1 MERSWSRLG
10 QDTRSHAIDMIRL
23 GLCCIFRDEPVKF
36 RTTTAAA
43 VKKLG
48 RHERLAK
55 LSDICLSNAHVLL
68 EALQYCSGHG
78 IGCFRI
84 NSQILPIKTHP
95 EFGYDL
101 GDLPGGEQIV
111 DQFRR
116 CGEFARA
123 NGLRTTF
130 HPDQFVV
137 LNSPK
142 PEVVEHSI
150 AELAY
155 QAEVAEWVEA
165 DVINIHAGGVY
176 GNRSSALEQLR
187 RGIDRLSDKVR
198 QRLTLENDEKCYS
211 PADLLTFCTS
221 VGIPLVYDVHHH
233 RCNPDGV
240 SVEEVTNQAIA
251 TWNREPLF
259 HISSP
264 LEGWKG
270 PKPSR
275 HHDFINVRD
284 FPQCWYNLD
293 VTVEIEAKAKE
304 AAIQRLRTALE
315 KKGGKVE

>member
-1 MERSWSRLG
+1 MSSTASIHN
-10 QDTRSHAIDMIRL
+10 QHIR
-23 GLCCIFRDEPVKF
+23 RE
-36 RTTTAAA
+36 
-43 VKKLG
+43 
-48 RHERLAK
+48 
-55 LSDICLSNAHVLL
+55 LL
-68 EALQYCSGHG
+68 ETLQYGSGHG

-84 NSQILPIKTHP
+84 NSQILPIKTHT
-95 EFGYDL
+95 EVGYDL

-123 NGLRTTF
+123 NGLRITF

-150 AELAY
+150 AELVY
-155 QAEVAEWVEA
+155 QAEVADWVGA
-165 DVINIHAGGVY
+165 DVINVHAGGVY
-176 GNRSSALEQLR
+176 GDKRAALEQLR

-198 QRLTLENDEKCYS
+198 QRVTLENDEKCYS
-211 PADLLTFCTS
+211 PADLLTLCTS

-233 RCNPDGV
+233 RCNPDGL
-240 SVEEVTNQAIA
+240 SIAEVTNQAMA

-275 HHDFINVRD
+275 LHQLPRLSTVLVQPGRD
-284 FPQCWYNLD
+284 G
-293 VTVEIEAKAKE
+293 
-304 AAIQRLRTALE
+304 R
-315 KKGGKVE
+315 G

>member
-1 MERSWSRLG
+1 
-10 QDTRSHAIDMIRL
+10 MIRL
-23 GLCCIFRDEPVKF
+23 GLCCIFRDEPIKF

-43 VKKLG
+43 VQKL
-48 RHERLAK
+48 RQHERLAK
-55 LSDICLSNAHVLL
+55 LADICLSNAHALL

-95 EFGYDL
+95 QVGYDL
-101 GDLPGGEQIV
+101 DDLPGGEQIV

-150 AELAY
+150 AEFEY
-155 QAEVAEWVEA
+155 QAEVAKWVGA
-165 DVINIHAGGVY
+165 DVINVHAGGVY
-176 GNRSSALEQLR
+176 GDKRTALAQLR
-187 RGIDRLSDKVR
+187 RGLDRLSDKVR
-198 QRLTLENDEKCYS
+198 QRLTLENDEKSYT
-211 PADLLTFCTS
+211 PTDLLAFCTS

-233 RCNPDGV
+233 RCNPDGL
-240 SVEEVTNQAIA
+240 SVEEATNQAVA

-275 HHDFINVRD
+275 HHDFINFRD

-293 VTVEIEAKAKE
+293 VTVEVEAKAKE
-304 AAIQRLRTALE
+304 AAIERLRTALE
-315 KKGGKVE
+315 KKAGR

>member
-1 MERSWSRLG
+1 
-10 QDTRSHAIDMIRL
+10 
-23 GLCCIFRDEPVKF
+23 
-36 RTTTAAA
+36 
-43 VKKLG
+43 
-48 RHERLAK
+48 
-55 LSDICLSNAHVLL
+55 
-68 EALQYCSGHG
+68 
-78 IGCFRI
+78 
-84 NSQILPIKTHP
+84 
-95 EFGYDL
+95 
-101 GDLPGGEQIV
+101 
-111 DQFRR
+111 
-116 CGEFARA
+116 
-123 NGLRTTF
+123 
-130 HPDQFVV
+130 
-137 LNSPK
+137 
-142 PEVVEHSI
+142 
-150 AELAY
+150 
-155 QAEVAEWVEA
+155 
-165 DVINIHAGGVY
+165 VY

-284 FPQCWYNLD
+284 FPQCWHDLD

-315 KKGGKVE
+315 KKGRKVE